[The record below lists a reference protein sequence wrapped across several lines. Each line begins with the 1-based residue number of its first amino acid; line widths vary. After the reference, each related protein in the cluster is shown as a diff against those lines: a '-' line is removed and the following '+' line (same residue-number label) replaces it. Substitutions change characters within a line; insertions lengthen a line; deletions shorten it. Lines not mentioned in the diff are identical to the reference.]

1 MRSVFTLTPP
11 ALKYTAVVVL
21 LVLAIAA
28 AVVHYYRESL
38 VRTAV
43 NAALRGLDMRA
54 TELSVQSIGAR
65 TVRLS
70 QLTLEQ
76 GGGTRYEIF
85 DLAYPVSDADAR
97 RIEIGRLLMTPADT
111 DAVPAPLALLLGTL
125 LELPGSVPNTEV
137 IIGQL
142 ATPGFPPAHDVAW
155 RTKGKRQQLELALRM
170 PASDATNEVG
180 VTVDV
185 DRIDDA
191 VHRAVVKAT
200 ASDHADAFIL
210 RLDLHTHDGGVAITG
225 DVTFSAAPWASVLES
240 AGVLS
245 PGTVA
250 LDAELAGPVTIE
262 LGADGPASAHASASL
277 SLADDVTAK
286 YRATEDFDLRLSA
299 TASAPVVAS
308 VAYPSFEWTARV
320 AEVDAEAATE
330 SIPAVPMRLRELD
343 CRAGILCTVQVSVD
357 TGPVEIGAIE
367 VADAKLAA
375 PLTIFIGASGAEGSS
390 VAGSAVEGLV
400 KEESIAGERA
410 RIAIAPDASLMMNG
424 VELPAV
430 SIASIATTRLERA
443 HLVIDDGGW
452 RIDADRLDLR
462 VDAATDREGL
472 LASGPVRLATLRVRD
487 GGAAADAEV
496 TIEPRA
502 ATLSWGGTGIV
513 VPGIAG
519 NLALRDGRI
528 SAALELADGDALSAR
543 VDAAHDLTKATGTVA
558 VRDAKLRFDIGA
570 TGHLSRRLVQWPY
583 AWDVV
588 AGTWSAELD
597 LDWETGADGTQYA
610 GTLTQ
615 RADELAGRYNDTAF
629 AGLNT
634 TLTASL
640 DSTAGFSAAPTVL
653 DIALIDVGLPLE
665 RITAKVAPDIDN
677 QVVQVDDLSL
687 STLGGQIVA
696 DPFRFGLKEPRND
709 ITLRPR
715 SIQLPFIMK
724 LVDFGDI
731 ELTGSI
737 SGVIPVSIDDMQLTI
752 TNGRLESDPPGG
764 VIRYRPGV
772 ELVESG
778 TSTSP
783 LDLVSVALA
792 NFQFDSLTS
801 DVNYNEAGDLL
812 LQMKLSGINP
822 DMDNKQPVIL
832 NLGIDNNIPQ
842 LLRSLRATRS
852 IEEILAR
859 KTAN

>member
-1 MRSVFTLTPP
+1 LKV
-11 ALKYTAVVVL
+11 LKYTVVVVL

-43 NAALRGLDMRA
+43 NAALRGLDIRA
-54 TELSVQSIGAR
+54 TELSVQSIGTR

-70 QLTLEQ
+70 RLTLEQ
-76 GGGTRYEIF
+76 GGGTRYEIV
-85 DLAYPVSDADAR
+85 DLAYPVSNPVSGGGAGAR
-97 RIEIGRLLMTPADT
+97 RIEIGQLLMTLADT

-137 IIGQL
+137 TIGQL
-142 ATPGFPPAHDVAW
+142 ATPGFPPAHDVVW
-155 RTKGKRQQLELALRM
+155 RTEGKRQQLELALRM
-170 PASDATNEVG
+170 PASDATNDVG

-185 DRIDDA
+185 DRVDDA

-200 ASDHADAFIL
+200 AGDHADAFIL
-210 RLDLHTHDGGVAITG
+210 RLDLRSDDGGVAITG
-225 DVTFSAAPWASVLES
+225 DVKFSASPWVSVLES

-245 PGTVA
+245 PDTVA
-250 LDAELAGPVTIE
+250 LDAELTGPVAIE
-262 LGADGPASAHASASL
+262 LGADGPASAHASARL
-277 SLADDVTAK
+277 SLADDVTAR
-286 YRATEDFDLRLSA
+286 YRAADEFDLEMRA

-308 VAYPSFEWTARV
+308 VAYPSFAWTARIN
-320 AEVDAEAATE
+320 EVDVHVATD
-330 SIPAVPMRLRELD
+330 SNPAIPMRLRELD
-343 CRAGILCTVQVSVD
+343 CRAGIRCAVQVSVD
-357 TGPVEIGAIE
+357 SGPVEFEDVEIAG
-367 VADAKLAA
+367 AKLAA
-375 PLTIFIGASGAEGSS
+375 PLTIVVGASGVEESVSEGS
-390 VAGSAVEGLV
+390 VVEESAVKGSII
-400 KEESIAGERA
+400 KEFA
-410 RIAIAPDASLMMNG
+410 RVAIGPDANLVLSG

-430 SIASIATTRLERA
+430 SVASVETTRLA
-443 HLVIDDGGW
+443 GAQLVIDERGW

-472 LASGPVRLATLRVRD
+472 LTSGPVRLTTLRIRD
-487 GGAAADAEV
+487 GGAAVDTEV
-496 TIEPRA
+496 SIEPQA
-502 ATLSWGGTGIV
+502 ATLSWDGTGIV

-519 NLALRDGRI
+519 NLSLRDGRV
-528 SAALELADGDALSAR
+528 SAALELVDGDALSAR
-543 VDAAHDLTKATGTVA
+543 VDAAHDLTTATGTVA
-558 VRDAKLRFDIGA
+558 VRDATLRFD
-570 TGHLSRRLVQWPY
+570 TGNLSNRLVQWPY

-588 AGTWSAELD
+588 AGNWSADLA
-597 LDWETGADGTQYA
+597 LDWQTGADGTEYA

-615 RADELAGRYNDTAF
+615 RADQLAGRYNDTAF
-629 AGLNT
+629 AGLST
-634 TLTASL
+634 TLTADL
-640 DSTAGFSAAPTVL
+640 DSTTGIRAAPTALEVE
-653 DIALIDVGLPLE
+653 LIDIGLPLE
-665 RITAKVAPDIDN
+665 RIAANVALDIDN
-677 QVVQVDDLSL
+677 QAVQVDNLSM
-687 STLGGQIVA
+687 SALGGHLMA
-696 DPFRFGLKEPRND
+696 DPFRFGLEELRND

-737 SGVIPVSIDDMQLTI
+737 SGVIPVSIHDMQLTI

-812 LQMKLSGINP
+812 LQMRLSGINP

-852 IEEILAR
+852 IEDILAR